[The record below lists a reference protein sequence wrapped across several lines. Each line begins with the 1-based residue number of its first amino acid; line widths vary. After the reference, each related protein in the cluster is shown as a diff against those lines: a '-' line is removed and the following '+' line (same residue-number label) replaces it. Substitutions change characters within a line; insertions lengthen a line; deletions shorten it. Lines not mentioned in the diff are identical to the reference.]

1 MVTDGGEYTCLA
13 ISESGDASASAFLT
27 IIGLMKYTITKI
39 KTLLYNSI
47 GYYNSKPVTC
57 YSYMHVYNT
66 NLPNLYTVIISMK
79 VTSQFYQC

>member
-27 IIGLMKYTITKI
+27 IIGMMKYTITKI

-47 GYYNSKPVTC
+47 SYYNSKP
-57 YSYMHVYNT
+57 
-66 NLPNLYTVIISMK
+66 
-79 VTSQFYQC
+79 